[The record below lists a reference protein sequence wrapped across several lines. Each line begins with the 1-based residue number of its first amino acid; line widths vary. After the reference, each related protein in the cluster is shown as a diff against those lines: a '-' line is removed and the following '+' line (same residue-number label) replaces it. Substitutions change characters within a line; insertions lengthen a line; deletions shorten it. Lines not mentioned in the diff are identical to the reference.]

1 MIYQEKNY
9 FYNQNASQS
18 QSNQFNPNQ
27 FQLKIIDNT
36 PQRISIIN
44 QSLIRS
50 NNEANI
56 RRSTLMGNSTNKYPN
71 KYQIRNSFV
80 SQ

>member
-1 MIYQEKNY
+1 MTYQEKNY

-18 QSNQFNPNQ
+18 QSNQLRPNQ
-27 FQLKIIDNT
+27 FQLKMVDNT

-44 QSLIRS
+44 QPLIKY

-56 RRSTLMGNSTNKYPN
+56 RRSTLMSNSRNKYPDE
-71 KYQIRNSFV
+71 YQIRNSFV
-80 SQ
+80 TQ

>member
-18 QSNQFNPNQ
+18 QLNQFKPNQ

-44 QSLIRS
+44 QPLIRG

>member
-1 MIYQEKNY
+1 MTYQEKNY

-18 QSNQFNPNQ
+18 QSNQFHPNQ

-44 QSLIRS
+44 QPLIKY
-50 NNEANI
+50 NNEINI
-56 RRSTLMGNSTNKYPN
+56 RRSTLMSNSRNKYPDG
-71 KYQIRNSFV
+71 YQIRNSFV
-80 SQ
+80 TQ